1 MAAATTILGAFNN
14 HFIEFMDDVER
25 VFPDDRDIKKTRM
38 TIEMLRKANPRAII
52 MFWRDLVARPYAE
65 QIRDGD
71 ISFFIEKDYTSE
83 VSALSE
89 ASAVTSAINRLR
101 GTVREMSP
109 DNLQKSMKY
118 IQNLSKLSEMYSG

>member
-1 MAAATTILGAFNN
+1 MAAPSTILGAFNN
-14 HFIEFMDDVER
+14 HFAEFMDDVER

-38 TIEMLRKANPRAII
+38 TVEMLRKANPRAII

-65 QIRDGD
+65 QIRAGD
-71 ISFFIEKDYTSE
+71 ISFFIEKDYSSE
-83 VSALSE
+83 VAVLSE

-109 DNLQKSMKY
+109 DNLEKSMKY
-118 IQNLSKLSEMYSG
+118 IQNLSKLSELYSA